1 MTPVLRAARIGRVLV
16 RYRLDDLL
24 DDTPAE
30 RWLRLM
36 HPFVPRASREI
47 AAQSR
52 GARLR
57 LALQELGP
65 IFVKFG
71 QALSVRPDLVG
82 PEIADELAKLQDA
95 VPPFP
100 AEQAV
105 AMLERAFGR
114 PVGSLFAEFD
124 RTAIVPDENVP
135 KRDVG
140 LYALY
145 PNDDFGA
152 LAAWGASLKVGSDHA
167 RLAAG
172 QAVAP

>member
-1 MTPVLRAARIGRVLV
+1 MQSLR
-16 RYRLDDLL
+16 
-24 DDTPAE
+24 
-30 RWLRLM
+30 
-36 HPFVPRASREI
+36 
-47 AAQSR
+47 
-52 GARLR
+52 RLR
-57 LALQELGP
+57 LLLRLLAIRRALVRHGLEEIVWRAHLFRSLTWIRRIVPRRRQELPLGARVRLALEELGP

-124 RTAIVPDENVP
+124 RTP
-135 KRDVG
+135 
-140 LYALY
+140 
-145 PNDDFGA
+145 
-152 LAAWGASLKVGSDHA
+152 LAAASIAQVHAAKLADGSVRSAQFKLK
-167 RLAAG
+167 
-172 QAVAP
+172 